1 MKERLITDQYDG
13 YEFAYPEILE
23 LSDRQLKDNFWLSTE
38 YDVGLD
44 RLELRYDLAEGLEI
58 RLGEH
63 HLPNGMLDKAKQ
75 SCLNYIMRH
84 RGDEAFYC

>member
-1 MKERLITDQYDG
+1 MKERLISDQYDG

-44 RLELRYDLAEGLEI
+44 RLELLCMSVSIIYQMECLT
-58 RLGEH
+58 
-63 HLPNGMLDKAKQ
+63 MQ
-75 SCLNYIMRH
+75 SNP
-84 RGDEAFYC
+84 A